1 MSVCILC
8 VCSGHRGQKKALNSL
23 DLELQMVVSGYVV
36 LGIEAGTSRRAPRTL
51 NLSHSFHLGVFD
63 TSW

>member
-8 VCSGHRGQKKALNSL
+8 VCSDHRGQKKALL

-36 LGIEAGTSRRAPRTL
+36 LRIEAGTSGRAPRTL
-51 NLSHSFHLGVFD
+51 NLGHSFHLGVFD